1 MTRLAPSR
9 QDRFERLRRSV
20 IDGDGRLDARK
31 RRAAFDRQ
39 LDALPDELRA
49 YVGKVHDHAYRITDG
64 DVAALLAAGYSE
76 DEVFELTAAAAV
88 GAGIS
93 RLERAFRAMDGG

>member
-1 MTRLAPSR
+1 MTRLVRPH
-9 QDRFERLRRSV
+9 QHRFERLRRCV
-20 IDGDGRLDARK
+20 IAGVGHLDARQ

-39 LDALPDELRA
+39 LDALPGELRA

-64 DVAALLAAGYSE
+64 DVEALLAAGYSE

-88 GAGIS
+88 GAGLS
-93 RLERAFRAMDGG
+93 RLERACRAMGGG